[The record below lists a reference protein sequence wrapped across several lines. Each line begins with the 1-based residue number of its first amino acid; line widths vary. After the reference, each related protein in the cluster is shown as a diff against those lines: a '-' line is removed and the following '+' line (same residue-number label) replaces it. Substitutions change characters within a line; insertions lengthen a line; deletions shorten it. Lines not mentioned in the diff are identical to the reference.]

1 MNNGS
6 VSGIES
12 FFIPNENN
20 LQMQDKSNVKTFIAL
35 VDTTTIVKSFLI
47 ADATCGT
54 ILIVAFKDQNLN

>member
-1 MNNGS
+1 
-6 VSGIES
+6 
-12 FFIPNENN
+12 
-20 LQMQDKSNVKTFIAL
+20 MQYKSNVKTFIAF